1 MSRFSVCPYC
11 NNQMNIVN
19 KNTSVKCAYCGNI
32 VRVIDKK
39 LYKNEEVPPE
49 VAFCFT
55 ALFANITREHEG
67 HENDFFD
74 FLNDFLRKQNLTKK
88 QYEYL
93 IKFYKKESRNIFS
106 FGHESNKNLIRRL
119 KAVIDETCE
128 SMPMS
133 EQENYENSVLK
144 IIISFMKK
152 GGEIDENENKI
163 LELYKN
169 EFNIDE
175 ERYASLSKVDREDK
189 KKQKNINEIFKEIQD
204 NLESTISKKDFI
216 AELILAFKRPLV
228 IKSVSDYLKNIIT
241 IFSSEISFVEELI
254 NKISSVLIKEEVLFK
269 EPVKFDFT
277 MYRKD
282 ESFGS
287 FVNAFCDALND
298 QNEIIIFE
306 NFNLAND
313 SCKEFIRSL
322 CRYGRVEVNTPR
334 GVIEIKVGGEYFA
347 FIASTSQ
354 SEFEEDLGEDICQ
367 SIKDSITISEFTFSE
382 IEQMIKSLLS
392 SLERKCK
399 SELDINVLCTSDLCE
414 YLKSIYS
421 QTTGI
426 NGINLLLEHKIYEPL
441 SEYKL
446 KGKITKN
453 SKTIITAVENKVA
466 LLIDDDVIFLNDLN
480 VTKASAKLVEA
491 KKKLSSMIGLAE
503 VKEYMTKLE
512 DNISAQNM
520 RKRAGMKVAPLP
532 LNMIFTGNPGTGKTT
547 VARIVAEYLNS
558 LEMLSKGQ
566 FVEVSRVDLIGNH
579 SGETAILTREKLTE
593 ALGGVLFVDE
603 AYSLMNSKEDS
614 YGRECLDTF
623 VKFMEDNREN
633 LVVIFAG
640 YEDEIEEML
649 RMEPALKSRF
659 PNVIKFEDYT
669 AEEMYRIASNIA
681 KENEYRIDSECYE
694 PLIEYFESTIYKGKN
709 PNGNGRLVRNVVE
722 NAIANQARRV
732 VNEDEC
738 DYSLIKLKDFNI
750 EKQKQF
756 DLEGELSQIVGLE
769 KVKDFIRN
777 QYSVLKAQEKRRNFG
792 VTADTTQSLNMIFY
806 GNPGTGKTTV
816 ARLFAKMFKDMGML
830 RNGQLVECSRV
841 DLIAEYVGQTAVKTT
856 NVFNSALGGVLFIDE
871 AYSLSTGV
879 DNDFGK
885 EAIDT
890 LIKLM
895 EDHRGEI
902 VVILAGYTKE
912 MNEFLKVNSGLESR
926 FPIRLEFQDYNV
938 SELTEIFSKMLDS
951 RGFKI
956 EESAMNLAIEK
967 IEFLKKKE
975 TAQSGNGRMI
985 RNLIDEMIRNQSNR
999 IANADELVANEANL
1013 ITVSDIGKKFET
1025 ENSDFDYEKVFEN
1038 IIGLENVKQYIR
1050 MLAAR
1055 IKIINERKKLGLI
1068 VNDEQSL
1075 HMIFEGNP
1083 GTGKTM
1089 MARIVADMLYKLG
1102 VISTNKLVET
1112 DRAGLVAP
1120 YVGQTAIKTT
1130 EKVKEAFNGVLFIDE
1145 AYSLSQGGSGDFGKE
1160 AIDTLVKLMD
1170 DNRDKLVVILAGY
1183 TKEMGEFLEVNSGL
1197 VSRFPNI
1204 IEFKDYTVDELIKI
1218 AYKMYEKNGYK
1229 LTDEAIWKLQV
1240 ILCTAK
1246 QDTRF
1251 GNGRF
1256 VRNVF
1261 ERSLNNQALRLSKEQ
1276 NMNAESLM
1284 SILPEDLD

>member
-1 MSRFSVCPYC
+1 
-11 NNQMNIVN
+11 
-19 KNTSVKCAYCGNI
+19 
-32 VRVIDKK
+32 
-39 LYKNEEVPPE
+39 
-49 VAFCFT
+49 
-55 ALFANITREHEG
+55 
-67 HENDFFD
+67 
-74 FLNDFLRKQNLTKK
+74 
-88 QYEYL
+88 
-93 IKFYKKESRNIFS
+93 
-106 FGHESNKNLIRRL
+106 
-119 KAVIDETCE
+119 
-128 SMPMS
+128 
-133 EQENYENSVLK
+133 
-144 IIISFMKK
+144 
-152 GGEIDENENKI
+152 
-163 LELYKN
+163 
-169 EFNIDE
+169 
-175 ERYASLSKVDREDK
+175 
-189 KKQKNINEIFKEIQD
+189 
-204 NLESTISKKDFI
+204 
-216 AELILAFKRPLV
+216 
-228 IKSVSDYLKNIIT
+228 
-241 IFSSEISFVEELI
+241 
-254 NKISSVLIKEEVLFK
+254 
-269 EPVKFDFT
+269 
-277 MYRKD
+277 
-282 ESFGS
+282 
-287 FVNAFCDALND
+287 
-298 QNEIIIFE
+298 
-306 NFNLAND
+306 
-313 SCKEFIRSL
+313 
-322 CRYGRVEVNTPR
+322 
-334 GVIEIKVGGEYFA
+334 
-347 FIASTSQ
+347 
-354 SEFEEDLGEDICQ
+354 
-367 SIKDSITISEFTFSE
+367 
-382 IEQMIKSLLS
+382 
-392 SLERKCK
+392 
-399 SELDINVLCTSDLCE
+399 
-414 YLKSIYS
+414 
-421 QTTGI
+421 
-426 NGINLLLEHKIYEPL
+426 
-441 SEYKL
+441 
-446 KGKITKN
+446 
-453 SKTIITAVENKVA
+453 
-466 LLIDDDVIFLNDLN
+466 
-480 VTKASAKLVEA
+480 
-491 KKKLSSMIGLAE
+491 
-503 VKEYMTKLE
+503 
-512 DNISAQNM
+512 
-520 RKRAGMKVAPLP
+520 
-532 LNMIFTGNPGTGKTT
+532 
-547 VARIVAEYLNS
+547 
-558 LEMLSKGQ
+558 
-566 FVEVSRVDLIGNH
+566 
-579 SGETAILTREKLTE
+579 
-593 ALGGVLFVDE
+593 
-603 AYSLMNSKEDS
+603 
-614 YGRECLDTF
+614 
-623 VKFMEDNREN
+623 
-633 LVVIFAG
+633 
-640 YEDEIEEML
+640 
-649 RMEPALKSRF
+649 
-659 PNVIKFEDYT
+659 
-669 AEEMYRIASNIA
+669 
-681 KENEYRIDSECYE
+681 
-694 PLIEYFESTIYKGKN
+694 
-709 PNGNGRLVRNVVE
+709 
-722 NAIANQARRV
+722 
-732 VNEDEC
+732 
-738 DYSLIKLKDFNI
+738 
-750 EKQKQF
+750 
-756 DLEGELSQIVGLE
+756 
-769 KVKDFIRN
+769 
-777 QYSVLKAQEKRRNFG
+777 
-792 VTADTTQSLNMIFY
+792 MIFY

-871 AYSLSTGV
+871 AYSLSTGA

-938 SELTEIFSKMLDS
+938 KELTEIFSKMLDS

-985 RNLIDEMIRNQSNR
+985 RNLIDEIIRNQSNR
-999 IANADELVANEANL
+999 IANSDELVANEANL
-1013 ITVSDIGKKFET
+1013 ITTSDIGKKFET

-1229 LTDEAIWKLQV
+1229 LTDEAIWKLRV

-1276 NMNAESLM
+1276 NMSAESLM